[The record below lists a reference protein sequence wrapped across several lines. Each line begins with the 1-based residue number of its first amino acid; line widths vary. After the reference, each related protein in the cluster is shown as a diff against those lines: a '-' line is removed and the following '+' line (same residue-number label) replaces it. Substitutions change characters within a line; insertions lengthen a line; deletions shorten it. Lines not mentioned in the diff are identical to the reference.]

1 MSCCSG
7 MDKKIKELNTKLYD
21 VGPVKQ
27 ASDLSGLA
35 PVGVC
40 SLLTGA
46 TIASICLLTGF
57 AVNTVCNLVGFCYPV
72 YKSYQIVEA
81 ANPTNDQ
88 TKAILTYWTVFGGF
102 MLVEAIIDNIFFW
115 VPLYYFIRVAF
126 QVYLFYP
133 DLRGSAKLYSLIVKP
148 ILNQVAKLAPLITA
162 TPRAQP
168 AGTAAATGKRSE

>member
-1 MSCCSG
+1 MSCCYG
-7 MDKKIKELNTKLYD
+7 MDKKIKDLNTKLYE

-40 SLLTGA
+40 SLLAGVF
-46 TIASICLLTGF
+46 IASICLLTGF

-72 YKSYQIVEA
+72 YKSYEIVEA
-81 ANPTNDQ
+81 ANPTNEQ

-102 MLVEAIIDNIFFW
+102 MLIEAIVDNLFFW
-115 VPLYYFIRVAF
+115 VPLYYFLRVGF

-133 DLRGSAKLYSLIVKP
+133 DFRGSAKLYSLVCKRT
-148 ILNQVAKLAPLITA
+148 LNQVAKLTPLITA
-162 TPRAQP
+162 APKATP
-168 AGTAAATGKRSE
+168 ATEKRSD